1 MNVMKVRGMR
11 AGGLGSL
18 MVLLLSGVLAG
29 QDDRPSPLEA
39 QKVVVLNMVIDGIVT
54 KLEHEPQDLVK
65 KGELLVQL
73 DPYRVQLEVDS
84 LKTQIEINRM
94 VEAPESKIRY
104 TYASENLEIIKKLYQ
119 YKIGEARAASEKELK
134 EATQSSEIAA
144 KELNRVGLDRKVL
157 EFRMRQNQKIL
168 EQHSLRS
175 PFDGVIVPFSSI
187 KTLEDRRLKPIEVGE
202 VVVAGAPVMA
212 LMKVDYLQIPWTLP
226 ISELSSVQ
234 LGQKVKVVVDRPN
247 SEPIEA
253 KIVYISPTIDY
264 PTQTFDIK
272 VEFVNSQVERYEDMP
287 RGSYPYSYRP
297 GMKGWVRLR

>member
-1 MNVMKVRGMR
+1 MNVRKLRGIR
-11 AGGLGSL
+11 AGGLACL
-18 MVLLLSGVLAG
+18 MVLHLSGVLAG

-39 QKVVVLNMVIDGIVT
+39 QKVVVLNLAIDGIVT
-54 KLEHEPQDLVK
+54 QLEHEPQDLVK

-73 DPYRVQLEVDS
+73 DPYRVKLEVDS
-84 LKTQIEINRM
+84 LKTQIEINRT
-94 VEAPESKIRY
+94 VEAPENKIRY

-144 KELNRVGLDRKVL
+144 KELSRVGMDRKVL

-168 EQHSLRS
+168 DQHSLRA

-187 KTLEDRRLKPIEVGE
+187 KALEDRKLKPIEVGE
-202 VVVAGAPVMA
+202 VVVAGSPVMA
-212 LMKVDYLQIPWTLP
+212 IMKVDYLQIPWTLP
-226 ISELSSVQ
+226 IAELSSVQ
-234 LGQKVKVVVDRPN
+234 LGQKVKVVVDQPN
-247 SEPIEA
+247 SELIDA

-272 VEFVNSQVERYEDMP
+272 VEFTNPRADRYEKLP
-287 RGSYPYSYRP
+287 QGSYPYSYRP
-297 GMKGWVRLR
+297 GMKGWVRLH